1 MISFEVTNFYDT
13 FAETK
18 TKKMEQQKII
28 IRNPNV
34 DLPSSMR
41 GYMFERNGQILTKS
55 TKLQGGIKEV
65 FKFDLKETRS
75 KYQTA
80 YSSLFTQKKGEYYS
94 AAEGI
99 KITVIPIDEVYEHHQ
114 EAVEYL
120 HLA

>member
-55 TKLQGGIKEV
+55 TKLQGGIKE
-65 FKFDLKETRS
+65 
-75 KYQTA
+75 
-80 YSSLFTQKKGEYYS
+80 
-94 AAEGI
+94 GI